1 MPDTYLDSGHGYEEE
16 ARAALASGVFIF
28 CLSRSVSGIDL

>member
-1 MPDTYLDSGHGYEEE
+1 MALDSGHGYEEE

-28 CLSRSVSGIDL
+28 CLSSTL